1 MTIRVLCPKSYGQLI
16 KVINAKQIFLP
27 VLPVKSGCSKALG
40 IVSVG

>member
-1 MTIRVLCPKSYGQLI
+1 MRVLCSQNYGQLI

-27 VLPVKSGCSKALG
+27 VLPVKTGCSKTPG